1 MKRLR
6 VIYEGWGENFD
17 LGLLADDGQQLLF
30 EYAQSALDRGLQ
42 LSPLRLPLQAG
53 ALGDF
58 PRHQLR
64 LPGLVSDS
72 LPDGWGMLLMDRLF
86 RQRGVDVSQVSP
98 LERLAVIGRRTMGA
112 LTYLP
117 ESESPLTLANVNLH
131 TVAAEV
137 QEAMAGESEP
147 VLRELLLM
155 GGSPHGARPKVLV
168 NVDPIGNRMWNVE
181 DAPGVPWL
189 VKFPAETEHA
199 EVCAIEALYADLV
212 RMCGIDM
219 PDTHHFDLSQS
230 GAAFGI
236 ARFDRY
242 EGLRVP
248 VHTAAGVAHADF
260 RVPELDY
267 VNLLRLVRFISQD
280 MREVE
285 RAFERCVFNVVFNNR
300 DDHAKNFSFRMELD
314 GQWRVSPAYD
324 TTFNVGPA
332 GEHQMDICGEARVPG
347 REHLLKLAEMSGLN
361 SAAAARTIE
370 RITEV
375 ADKLPSL
382 AAEFP
387 IRSATVSAF
396 AKAVENNRARMG
408 EAIALSSVPARPRTK
423 P

>member
-30 EYAQSALDRGLQ
+30 EYTQSALDRGLQ
-42 LSPLRLPLQAG
+42 LSPLRLPLQGG

-86 RQRGVDVSQVSP
+86 RQRGIDVSQVSP
-98 LERLAVIGRRTMGA
+98 LERLAIIGRRTMGA

-117 ESESPLTLANVNLH
+117 QSESPLTLAGVDLH
-131 TVAAEV
+131 TLADEV
-137 QEAMAGESEP
+137 QQTMVGESEA
-147 VLRELLLM
+147 LLLELLLM

-168 NVDPIGNRMWNVE
+168 NVDLANNRMWNVE
-181 DAPGVPWL
+181 DAPGAPWL
-189 VKFPAETEHA
+189 VKFPTQIEHA

-212 RMCGIDM
+212 RMSGIDM
-219 PDTHHFDLSQS
+219 PNTRHFDLGKS

-236 ARFDRY
+236 ARFDRDD
-242 EGLRVP
+242 GSRVP
-248 VHTAAGVAHADF
+248 IHTAAGIAHADF

-267 VNLLRLVRFISQD
+267 VNLLRLVRFVSQD

-300 DDHAKNFSFRMELD
+300 DDHAKNFSFRMEPD
-314 GQWRVSPAYD
+314 GQWRVSPTYD

-347 REHLLKLAEMSGLN
+347 REHLLKLAKTSELD
-361 SAAAARTIE
+361 SAAAARTID

-375 ADKLPSL
+375 ANKFPSL
-382 AAEFP
+382 AADFP
-387 IRSATVSAF
+387 IRSATVSTMT
-396 AKAVENNRARMG
+396 KAVESNRARMG
-408 EAIALSSVPARPRTK
+408 KGL
-423 P
+423 